1 MSNSILGLF
10 EHVDVLLKAAGRVKR
25 SGCDVTIISPIPLGH
40 EIEHAF
46 GQKKKNLVR
55 YFTGFGAAAGFFSGA
70 AFALATAALYVLPRG
85 GRPVFSAVP
94 TLLVAF
100 ETTILFGVLMT
111 LIGFVFLSWRVSF
124 RNKGFHPNIAVDKFG
139 LLVSGIR
146 EDLWSEVERILREHG
161 AHEIQ
166 NIKD

>member
-1 MSNSILGLF
+1 MSNSVLGLF
-10 EHVDVLLKAAGRVKR
+10 EHVDVLLKAADRVKK

-46 GQKKKNLVR
+46 GQKKNLVK
-55 YFTGFGAAAGFFSGA
+55 YFTGFGAATGFFSGA
-70 AFALATAALYVLPRG
+70 AFALVTAALYVLPRG
-85 GRPVFSAVP
+85 GRPIFSAVP
-94 TLLVAF
+94 TLLIAF

-111 LIGFVFLSWRVSF
+111 LAGFVFLSWWVSF

-146 EDLWSEVERILREHG
+146 EELWSEVEGILREHG